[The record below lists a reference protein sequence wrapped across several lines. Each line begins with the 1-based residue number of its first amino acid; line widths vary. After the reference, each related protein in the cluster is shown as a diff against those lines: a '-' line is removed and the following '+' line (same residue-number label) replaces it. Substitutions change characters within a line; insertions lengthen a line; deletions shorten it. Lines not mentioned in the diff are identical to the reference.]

1 LPKIHFA
8 DAVDGTTSIAAIAAV
23 HPNIARLIAALPSL
37 PTIGT
42 SRLYHRPVT
51 ADSPAVQSRDGAPPL
66 RTFLPDVVRH
76 PDLASLGSPFTR
88 DAVTLFLDVQGF
100 TGLSERLARHGTAGT
115 EQLGAVVRRVIGG
128 ALDVIHD
135 EGGDALTFGGDAV
148 TAAFAGRDASL
159 HGRRAADAVVSL
171 VRSAAGQPTLAGPID
186 VSVRVGL
193 AGGRITSLVCP
204 ARTRHVVAHVGP
216 GLDAAVAA
224 QARAL
229 PDTVARDPSS
239 ELPATPIDAAPEA
252 PSPAWAS
259 RTLHPVTAS
268 RVLAHTPLPDE
279 HRRVTSV
286 FIELPAVDDTDAGAL
301 ASFGAFVAT
310 AADAISDA
318 GGDLL
323 QCAGGDKG
331 VVLFAVFGAPVAH
344 PDDAAR
350 GVHAVE
356 LIRSRTGVRFRAG
369 VATGLAFAAAYGG
382 QHRTFL
388 TALGDTTNL
397 AARLMGSARPGA
409 TEVDE
414 RTARAA
420 RGLVQVGGTT
430 IRALRG
436 KSAPVATVPV
446 AGLGDP
452 QAALDS
458 AGRTALVGRQ
468 AELRTAEALLDRLA
482 EGRGTVL
489 EIVGEAGSGKTR
501 LGAEIARRAGVR
513 GAVVWVGAF
522 EAFGLGRPLGP
533 FVRLLRER
541 LGLGVD
547 AGGDELRAAVATLVP
562 GRVQLVPLLAGVL
575 DMEVAETPAT
585 AGLRDEQ
592 RSELALRLVVDVVC
606 AGDEPTLLVLE
617 DAHWADEASARL
629 LADLVTR
636 VASIPLAA
644 VLTRRAEA
652 SPLADAGG
660 AHEVWSITLGDLSRE
675 ELATVV
681 RDTWSGLGGGDLPDW
696 YISTVVERSAGS
708 PLFAVTVTELV
719 RRGFEPGS
727 PLAPVPLPDDLW
739 PFLTARLDELGDGA
753 QRAALCAAVLG
764 RPASSAELAVVFGLD
779 PGQTDRD
786 VGALVTAGIARGQ
799 PGGGETV
806 WLRHASLA
814 EALLARA
821 SHADRRP
828 LHARV
833 SRHLV
838 ALGASG
844 REVARH
850 LEHCHLADLELDWYR
865 RARVEAWATWALVEA
880 RHWGELAVAA
890 GGDQADQIGLA
901 EIEQQLG
908 DSDRAR
914 ERLSAL
920 VPDPAFHGTVERL
933 LGRIALETGRLDD
946 AVTHL
951 ERAEDAG
958 EPPAAVS
965 WPLTMALCELGRFD
979 EARERTIVQLRAAG
993 NDDRRLRLDALAN
1006 LGAIAARTGALEE
1019 AAQALEE
1026 ARVLAS
1032 ELGDVLRLAII
1043 TGDLAGANFIS
1054 GRVADAAAL
1063 LADATALA
1071 HGLGARRVVAM
1082 MLGNLTQVRLAGGDR
1097 NGANRAAAATARTAL
1112 AIGDVG
1118 MALDVL
1124 QVPAVTSE
1132 LDGERDR
1139 AAGLWRRHAVLEEA
1153 LGRRHDAALSW
1164 FRVAALLGAVDPPAA
1179 RAAMRRADED
1189 AGATRTDDLELQRGR
1204 ADAALRGRPEPPPEA
1219 ATTPVDLPVLDAALA
1234 PVTQETFDELFA
1246 EVEQR
1251 IRAG

>member
-1 LPKIHFA
+1 M
-8 DAVDGTTSIAAIAAV
+8 
-23 HPNIARLIAALPSL
+23 
-37 PTIGT
+37 
-42 SRLYHRPVT
+42 T
-51 ADSPAVQSRDGAPPL
+51 ADSPAVGPRDAVPPL

-76 PDLASLGSPFTR
+76 RNLASPGSHFTR
-88 DAVTLFLDVQGF
+88 DAVTLFLDVTGF
-100 TGLSERLARHGTAGT
+100 TDLSERLAHHGTAGT
-115 EQLGAVVRRVIGG
+115 EQLGALVRRVIGG
-128 ALDVIHD
+128 ALDVVHD
-135 EGGDALTFGGDAV
+135 EGGDALAFGGDAV
-148 TAAFAGRDASL
+148 TAAFAGQDASVR
-159 HGRRAADAVVSL
+159 GRRAADAVVAV
-171 VRSAAGQPTLAGPID
+171 VRSVAGEPTLAGPID
-186 VSVRVGL
+186 LSVRVGL
-193 AGGRITSLVCP
+193 AGGRITSLVCQ

-229 PDTVARDPSS
+229 PDTVARDASS
-239 ELPATPIDAAPEA
+239 ELHATPIDIPPDARLPVWAPH
-252 PSPAWAS
+252 
-259 RTLHPVTAS
+259 TLHPVTAS
-268 RVLAHTPLPDE
+268 RVHAGTPLPDE
-279 HRRVTSV
+279 HRRVASI
-286 FIELPAVDDTDAGAL
+286 FLELPPVDDTDAGAL
-301 ASFGAFVAT
+301 ASFGAFVAV

-350 GVHAVE
+350 AVHAVE
-356 LIRSRTGVRFRAG
+356 LIRSTTGVPFRAG

-382 QHRTFL
+382 RHRTFL

-397 AARLMGSARPGA
+397 AARLMGSAPPGG

-414 RTARAA
+414 RTARAT

-430 IRALRG
+430 VRALKG
-436 KSAPVATVPV
+436 KAAPVATVPV

-458 AGRTALVGRQ
+458 AGRTALIGRH
-468 AELRTAEALLDRLA
+468 AELHTAEALLNRLA
-482 EGRGTVL
+482 DGSGSVL

-501 LGAEIARRAGVR
+501 LSAEIARRAGIR
-513 GAVVWVGAF
+513 GADVQVGAF

-533 FVRLLRER
+533 FVGLVRDR
-541 LGLGVD
+541 LGIGAD
-547 AGGDELRAAVATLVP
+547 AGADELRTAVAGLVP
-562 GRVQLVPLLAGVL
+562 RRMPLVPLLAGVL
-575 DMEVAETPAT
+575 DVAVADTPAT

-592 RSELALRLVVDVVC
+592 RSELALRLAVDVLC
-606 AGDEPTLLVLE
+606 AGSEPTLLVLE
-617 DAHWADEASARL
+617 DAHWADEASTRL
-629 LADLVTR
+629 LAELAAR
-636 VASIPLAA
+636 VATVPLAA
-644 VLTRRAEA
+644 VLTRRADA
-652 SPLADAGG
+652 SPLADADR
-660 AHEVWSITLGDLSRE
+660 AHGIRSITLDDLTRE
-675 ELATVV
+675 QLATVV

-696 YISTVVERSAGS
+696 YVSTVVERSAGS

-727 PLAPVPLPDDLW
+727 PLPPVPLPDELW
-739 PFLTARLDELGDGA
+739 PFLTARLDELGDGP
-753 QRAALCAAVLG
+753 QRAALCCAVLG
-764 RPASSAELAVVFGLD
+764 RPAPITELAVVFDLD
-779 PGQTDRD
+779 QHQTERD
-786 VGALVTAGIARGQ
+786 VAALVTAGIAR
-799 PGGGETV
+799 PRPDEGGAV
-806 WLRHASLA
+806 WLRHASVA

-838 ALGASG
+838 AVGASA

-865 RARVEAWATWALVEA
+865 NARAEACVTWALVEA
-880 RHWGELAVAA
+880 RHWGELAVSA
-890 GGDQADQIGLA
+890 GGNQVDEIALA

-908 DSDRAR
+908 ESERAR

-920 VPDPAFHGTVERL
+920 VPDAALRGPVERL
-933 LGRIALETGRLDD
+933 LGRIALETGRLND

-951 ERAEDAG
+951 ERAQEAG

-979 EARERTIVQLRAAG
+979 EARERTLAQLRSAG
-993 NDDRRLRLDALAN
+993 PDDRQLRLDALAN
-1006 LGAIAARTGALEE
+1006 LGTIAARTGDLEE

-1026 ARVLAS
+1026 ARALAS
-1032 ELGDVLRLAII
+1032 ELGDVLRLAIV
-1043 TGDLAGANFIS
+1043 TGDLAGVTFTS
-1054 GRVADAAAL
+1054 GRVAESAAL

-1071 HGLGARRVVAM
+1071 HSLGARRMVAM

-1097 NGANRAAAATARTAL
+1097 SGATRTAAATARTAL

-1124 QVPAVTSE
+1124 QVPAVASE
-1132 LDGERDR
+1132 LDGEVDR
-1139 AAGLWRRHAVLEEA
+1139 AASLWRRHALLEEA

-1164 FRVAALLGAVDPPAA
+1164 LRVAALLGADGAPDA
-1179 RAAMRRADED
+1179 RAAMRRADAD
-1189 AGATRTDDLELQRGR
+1189 AGDTRTDDLELHRRR
-1204 ADAALRGRPEPPPEA
+1204 ARAALRGQPAPPPEA

-1234 PVTQETFDELFA
+1234 PVTQETVDELFS
-1246 EVEQR
+1246 EVERR
-1251 IRAG
+1251 IGAASPATESIAGR